1 MRLDIAL
8 DELLPHPPD
17 RVWDALTDAATIG
30 DWLMATDDFRP
41 EVGARF
47 RLRTEHLSP
56 TGWIDAKVLELDAPR
71 RMVWAWSSNDGNPP
85 SRVTFELEAEND
97 GTRLRLTHEGEIEP
111 AIGAILVEGWPG
123 RIEALAD
130 AAARKEKR

>member
-8 DELLPHPPD
+8 DERLPHPPE
-17 RVWDALTDAATIG
+17 RVWQALTDAATICG
-30 DWLMATDDFRP
+30 WLMATDDFRP

-47 RLRTEHLSP
+47 KLKTEHLSP
-56 TGWIDAKVLELDAPR
+56 TGWIDAEVLELDPPR

-85 SRVTFELEAEND
+85 SRVTFELEPEN
-97 GTRLRLTHEGEIEP
+97 GGSRLRLTHEGEIEP

-123 RIEALAD
+123 RIDALAK
-130 AAARKEKR
+130 AAARKEET

>member
-8 DELLPHPPD
+8 DERLPHPPE
-17 RVWDALTDAATIG
+17 RVWQALTDAATICG
-30 DWLMATDDFRP
+30 WLMATDDFRP

-47 RLRTEHLSP
+47 KLKTEHLSP
-56 TGWIDAKVLELDAPR
+56 TGWIDAEVLELDPPR

-85 SRVTFELEAEND
+85 SRVTFELEPENG

-123 RIEALAD
+123 RIDALAK
-130 AAARKEKR
+130 AAARKEET

>member
-8 DELLPHPPD
+8 DERLPHPPE
-17 RVWDALTDAATIG
+17 RVWQALTDAATICG
-30 DWLMATDDFRP
+30 WLMATNDFRP

-47 RLRTEHLSP
+47 KLKTEHLSP
-56 TGWIDAKVLELDAPR
+56 TGWIDAEVLELDPPR

-85 SRVTFELEAEND
+85 SRVTFELEPEN
-97 GTRLRLTHEGEIEP
+97 GGSRLRLTHEGEIEP

-123 RIEALAD
+123 RIDALAK
-130 AAARKEKR
+130 AAARKEET

>member
-8 DELLPHPPD
+8 DERLPHPPE
-17 RVWDALTDAATIG
+17 RVWQALTDAATICG
-30 DWLMATDDFRP
+30 WLMATDDFQP

-47 RLRTEHLSP
+47 KLKTEHLSP
-56 TGWIDAKVLELDAPR
+56 TGWIDAEVLELDPPR

-85 SRVTFELEAEND
+85 SRVTFELEPENG

>member
-8 DELLPHPPD
+8 DERLPHPPE
-17 RVWDALTDAATIG
+17 RVWQALTDAATICG
-30 DWLMATDDFRP
+30 WLMATDDFRP

-47 RLRTEHLSP
+47 KLKTEHLSP
-56 TGWIDAKVLELDAPR
+56 TGWIDAEVLELDPPR

-85 SRVTFELEAEND
+85 SRVTFELEPEN
-97 GTRLRLTHEGEIEP
+97 GGSRLRLTHEGEIEP

-123 RIEALAD
+123 RIDALAK
-130 AAARKEKR
+130 ATARKEET